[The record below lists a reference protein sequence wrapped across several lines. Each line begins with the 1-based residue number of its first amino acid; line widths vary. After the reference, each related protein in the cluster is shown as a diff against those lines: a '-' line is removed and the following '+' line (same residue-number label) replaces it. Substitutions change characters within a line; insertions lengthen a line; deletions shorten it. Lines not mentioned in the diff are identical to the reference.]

1 MSSPTEDIGD
11 IDDLVIDFVERKE
24 EASKLFSLQSRTF
37 YIIAVQSIENLT
49 KSLCK
54 SQLQFIIYC

>member
-24 EASKLFSLQSRTF
+24 EASKLFSLHSHTF
-37 YIIAVQSIENLT
+37 YIPAVQSIRG
-49 KSLCK
+49 KH
-54 SQLQFIIYC
+54 QLQ